1 MRVFGCRSTRV
12 LIAIV
17 LTTCGTVRGR
27 ADDADVV
34 KVDGAK
40 VDVVKID
47 FAKQVG
53 PILEHHCL
61 KCHKPGNAKG
71 DLSLATAAD
80 LRESG
85 ALSPGSPDESYL
97 LEIVTPADENEPPE
111 MPKEGD
117 PLTAAQRD
125 VLRRWIA
132 GGADWPAAVVL
143 REPSLADGSWWS
155 LQPLADADPPEVP
168 DAPADWRTH
177 PVDRFIVATLR
188 EKGLQ
193 PSSQASRRDL
203 IRRATYDLL
212 GLPPTPEETAAF
224 EADDAPGAW
233 ERLIDRLLE
242 SPHYGERWG
251 RHWLDVIRFGESRG
265 FERNEIINNAWPFRD
280 YVIGSFNDDKPFD
293 QFVREQLAGDV
304 IGGDDRA
311 VAVATTF
318 LVCGPYDDVGNQD
331 PAQAAQIRANTIDDI
346 IRGTMEACIG
356 LTVGCARCH
365 DHKFDPIHQTDYY
378 ALYATFAGVTH
389 GSREVGT
396 AEQRQ
401 RRTEQLAP
409 LTKSRDELQG
419 QINVFEKT
427 IGERAD
433 AKAADIAQHWTRPPL
448 QRTSTEETFEP
459 TAAKFV
465 RLVVE
470 GAEND
475 PRSRSGYRV
484 DEFEVWTDGEDSRNV
499 ALASAGGRATGRSR
513 VAQDFADAYSADLT
527 IDGRFGARWIASTPD
542 LTIEL
547 ADVQTISRVTFSSDR
562 KGDAGSNGVAAF
574 VSEYRIETST
584 DGEEWKAVAD
594 SHDRQPVN
602 EAHRRYRL
610 EQAVITKEQRRKL
623 SDLRKQLG
631 EINRQIA
638 QVPALPVWW
647 VGSFTRP
654 AGPFHVFVGG
664 DPQKPGDT
672 VTPASLTL
680 LKDVAPP
687 SAEMATPGQSRAAL
701 AEWLVD
707 PHNPLSPRVLTNRVW
722 QNHFGTGIVATPS
735 DFGAMG
741 EPPTHPQLLDWLAR
755 RLITPEA
762 EGGFGWRL
770 KPLHKLIM
778 MSQTYQ
784 QSTAPREAAL
794 SIDAGS
800 RLLWRFPPRRLS
812 AEEIRDTMLQITGNL
827 DTAMGGPGFRLY
839 RYLQDNVAT
848 YVPLEKHGPETYR
861 RAVYHQNARASQVD
875 LMSDFDCPD
884 PAFAAP
890 RRSATTTPLQALTLM
905 NHSFTLDMAAALAE
919 RIELDVGADDSSAQA
934 EHGFVLAFGRPPA
947 PAERVASAGLIEQHG
962 LPAFCRVLLNA
973 NEFVYLQ

>member
-1 MRVFGCRSTRV
+1 M
-12 LIAIV
+12 LIAIALV
-17 LTTCGTVRGR
+17 VCGQTLGR
-27 ADDADVV
+27 ADDGDGVNVSDGKADVV
-34 KVDGAK
+34 KVD
-40 VDVVKID
+40 
-47 FAKQVG
+47 FAKEVG
-53 PILEHHCL
+53 PILERHCL
-61 KCHKPGNAKG
+61 KCHKPGNEKG
-71 DLSLATAAD
+71 DLSLASAAD
-80 LRESG
+80 LMESG
-85 ALSPGSPDESYL
+85 SLIPGSPDESYL
-97 LEIVTPADENEPPE
+97 LEIVTPAEENGPPE

-117 PLTAAQRD
+117 PLTANERD

-132 GGADWPAAVVL
+132 GGADWPESVVL
-143 REPSLADGSWWS
+143 REPSLADESWWS
-155 LQPLADADPPEVP
+155 LQPLADGNPPEVP
-168 DAPADWRTH
+168 EAPVDWRTH
-177 PVDRFIVATLR
+177 PVDRFIFAALA

-193 PSSQASRRDL
+193 PSARASRREL

-224 EADDAPGAW
+224 EADSEPGAW

-265 FERNEIINNAWPFRD
+265 YERNEIINNAWPFRD
-280 YVIGSFNDDKPFD
+280 YVIGAFNDDKPFD
-293 QFVREQLAGDV
+293 QFAREQLAGDV
-304 IGGDDRA
+304 IGGDDPT

-346 IRGTMEACIG
+346 IRGTMEAFIG

-365 DHKFDPIHQTDYY
+365 DHKFDPIDQTDYY

-396 AEQRQ
+396 PEQRQ
-401 RRTEQLAP
+401 RRTAQLAP
-409 LTKSRDELQG
+409 LKKSRDELQQ
-419 QINVFEKT
+419 QIDVIEKA
-427 IGERAD
+427 IRERAD
-433 AKAADIAQHWTRPPL
+433 VEAADIEQQWTRPPV
-448 QRTSTEETFEP
+448 QRTLTEETFEP
-459 TAAKFV
+459 TDAKFV

-470 GAEND
+470 GAENN
-475 PRSRSGYRV
+475 PQARGGYGI
-484 DEFEVWTDGEDSRNV
+484 DEFEIWTEGEDSRNV
-499 ALASAGGRATGRSR
+499 ALASAGGRAAGRSR
-513 VAQDFADAYSADLT
+513 VAQDFADAYSAELT
-527 IDGRFGARWIASTPD
+527 IDGRFGARWIASTPE

-562 KGDAGSNGVAAF
+562 KGDSAGHRVAAF
-574 VSEYRIETST
+574 VSEYRIETSI
-584 DGEEWKAVAD
+584 DGEEWTRVAD
-594 SHDRQPVN
+594 SHDRQPIN

-610 EQAVITKEQRRKL
+610 ERAVITTEQRRQL
-623 SDLRKQLG
+623 SGLRKRLG
-631 EINRQIA
+631 DINRQIA

-647 VGSFTRP
+647 VGNFTRP
-654 AGPFHVFVGG
+654 AGPFHVFLGG

-680 LKDVAPP
+680 LKDVPPP
-687 SAEMATPGQSRAAL
+687 SEEMAAPGQARAAL

-707 PHNPLSPRVLTNRVW
+707 VRNPLTPRVLVNRVW

-741 EPPTHPQLLDWLAR
+741 GPPTHPQLLDWLAR

-784 QSTAPREAAL
+784 QSTAPREEAL
-794 SIDAGS
+794 SVDGGS
-800 RLLWRFPPRRLS
+800 RFLWRFPPRRLS
-812 AEEIRDTMLQITGNL
+812 AEEIRDTMLQITGKL
-827 DTAMGGPGFRLY
+827 DTRMGGPGFRLY

-919 RIELDVGADDSSAQA
+919 RIGQDVGADDVSAQA
-934 EHGFVLAFGRPPA
+934 ARGFVLAFGRSPDSEELA
-947 PAERVASAGLIEQHG
+947 ASAGLIGKHG